1 MQFIWRGLLDDPAK
15 RDQSVSRGQRPRK
28 RATPGNA
35 DPEGVAQMAL
45 LPDVTNLYDPF
56 RVEP

>member
-1 MQFIWRGLLDDPAK
+1 MLAGGSAP
-15 RDQSVSRGQRPRK
+15 GNGPP
-28 RATPGNA
+28 PGNA